1 MKFLL
6 GGLLVFSVIGL
17 CAEYVNPMNNVKGAS
32 VASLPQVLADAE
44 KGLSADASANVKM
57 DLAVAYGL
65 AYLKQ
70 TDAPTWDAYF
80 KIVSDKAKELG
91 VEDQIDTTANV
102 FEVLR
107 KWWIGNKSNRS
118 LIDPALAYINQH
130 KNKVTVL
137 KAAAL
142 CYDLN
147 DYTGCLDWLNGSGE
161 VSGHALRSYIEL
173 GQVDVAID
181 YYYTTLE
188 NERWS
193 ANDARRLFPVVWNVI
208 LKAYG
213 TDSGKMAE
221 FKARNARYASQYTTK
236 LYDAED
242 PGNSPWRPLVTILT
256 AQSK

>member
-6 GGLLVFSVIGL
+6 GSLIMFSVIGL
-17 CAEYVNPMNNVKGAS
+17 CAGYVNPMNTVKGAS

-44 KGLSADASANVKM
+44 KSLQADAPDNAKM

-107 KWWIGNKSNRS
+107 KWWIGNKSNHS
-118 LIDPALAYINQH
+118 LLDPALAYISQH
-130 KNKVTVL
+130 KTNVTVL

-142 CYDLN
+142 SYELN
-147 DYTGCLDWLNGSGE
+147 DYAGCLNWIKGSGE
-161 VSGHALRSYIEL
+161 VSGHALRSYIAL
-173 GQVDVAID
+173 GQVDAAID

-193 ANDARRLFPVVWNVI
+193 AGNARELFPVVWKAI

-213 TDSGKMAE
+213 TDADKMAE

-236 LYDAED
+236 MYDAED
-242 PGNSPWRPLVTILT
+242 PSNSPWRPLVTILT